1 MVRGQLVDTD
11 DFPAQVSSKP
21 SRSRRPQNTNIEF
34 TVKTAHAGQAFPLP
48 PHTPRAAQD
57 PRFTS
62 GRQEANATMDN
73 VIESLED
80 WEPIPSKG
88 KVWLRRTRISATYYL
103 IVPK

>member
-1 MVRGQLVDTD
+1 MVCGQLVDTN
-11 DFPAQVSSKP
+11 DFLAQVLSKP
-21 SRSRRPQNTNIEF
+21 SWSWRPQNTNIEF
-34 TVKTAHAGQAFPLP
+34 TMKTAHAGQAFLLP

-88 KVWLRRTRISATYYL
+88 KMWLRRTHISAAYYL

>member
-1 MVRGQLVDTD
+1 MVCGQLVDTD
-11 DFPAQVSSKP
+11 DFLAQVLSKP
-21 SRSRRPQNTNIEF
+21 LRSWQPQNTNIEF
-34 TVKTAHAGQAFPLP
+34 TVKTAHVGQAFPLP
-48 PHTPRAAQD
+48 PHTPCAVQD

-62 GRQEANATMDN
+62 GRQEANAMMDN

-88 KVWLRRTRISATYYL
+88 KVWLHRTRISAAYYL